1 MSTTKKERICAITA
15 ILREHPNEVYTLSY
29 FSELFNAAKSTLSED
44 ISVIKETLPKMG
56 IGEIEVI
63 LGANGGVKF
72 VPTVSAEKKT
82 EIKEFLAEK
91 LRDPSRILPGGFIY
105 TADIFL
111 SPKYVKMFAEIIWS
125 YYAKTSPDFIIT
137 VEAKGIP
144 LAMEVARL
152 FNVPLVV
159 VRKENKLTEGSVVT
173 INYISGFSRRMQTMS
188 LSKRAVSE
196 GQRTIIVD
204 DFIAGGGTVKAV
216 AELMKEF
223 RITVLGC
230 GVAITKSEPIK
241 KKIDNYKSVVVLDD
255 VDAENK
261 VIRTYPWTEE

>member
-15 ILREHPNEVYTLSY
+15 ILREHPNEIYPLSY
-29 FSELFNAAKSTLSED
+29 FAELFGAAKSTLSED

-56 IGEIEVI
+56 LGEIEVI
-63 LGANGGVKF
+63 LGANGGVKY
-72 VPTVSAEKKT
+72 VPTISTEKKN
-82 EIKEFLAEK
+82 EMKQFLSEK
-91 LRDPSRILPGGFIY
+91 RSDPSRILPGGFIY

-188 LSKRAVSE
+188 LSKRAVSD

-216 AELMKEF
+216 TELMKEF

-230 GVAITKSEPIK
+230 GVAITKKEPLQ
-241 KKIDNYKSVVVLDD
+241 KKIDHYKSVVVLEDA
-255 VDAENK
+255 DAENRIIK
-261 VIRTYPWTEE
+261 TYPWTEE